1 MDTDQTRIEPGSRE
15 YNRLVERLKPIY
27 YSVETEAYNRILTAL
42 CTKDIDSIVDVL
54 LSNNKVRKE
63 AIIEIINAQGDLRET
78 QYELEI
84 EKKRNENLQIQLS
97 ESHQREQDLLAE
109 IRRCIKPP
117 AKKDCLT
124 DEAVLSEYEKAK
136 SLRAVAKAL
145 GCSHNTVKA
154 RLIKMGCIEK

>member
-1 MDTDQTRIEPGSRE
+1 MDTERAKIEQGSLE
-15 YNRLVERLKPIY
+15 YNRLVEKLKPIY
-27 YSVETEAYNRILTAL
+27 YSVETEAYNRILNAL

-84 EKKRNENLQIQLS
+84 EKKKNENLQIQLS
-97 ESHQREQDLLAE
+97 ESRQREQDLLAE

-117 AKKDCLT
+117 AKKDSLT
-124 DEAVLSEYEKAK
+124 DEAVLAEYKKTK
-136 SLRAVAKAL
+136 SLRAVAKVL

>member
-1 MDTDQTRIEPGSRE
+1 M
-15 YNRLVERLKPIY
+15 
-27 YSVETEAYNRILTAL
+27 
-42 CTKDIDSIVDVL
+42 
-54 LSNNKVRKE
+54 
-63 AIIEIINAQGDLRET
+63 RET

-84 EKKRNENLQIQLS
+84 EKKKNENLQIQLS
-97 ESHQREQDLLAE
+97 ESRQREQDLLAE

-117 AKKDCLT
+117 AKKDSLT
-124 DEAVLSEYEKAK
+124 DEAVLAEYKKTK

>member
-84 EKKRNENLQIQLS
+84 EKKKNENLQIQLS
-97 ESHQREQDLLAE
+97 ESRQRERSE
-109 IRRCIKPP
+109 VRRCIKPP
-117 AKKDCLT
+117 AKKDSLT
-124 DEAVLSEYEKAK
+124 DEAVLSEYKKAK

>member
-1 MDTDQTRIEPGSRE
+1 MDTERAKIEQGSLE
-15 YNRLVERLKPIY
+15 YNRLVEKLKPIY
-27 YSVETEAYNRILTAL
+27 YSVETEAYNRILNAL

-84 EKKRNENLQIQLS
+84 EKKKNENLQIQLS
-97 ESHQREQDLLAE
+97 ESRQREQDLLAE

-117 AKKDCLT
+117 AKKISFT
-124 DEAVLSEYEKAK
+124 KEAVL
-136 SLRAVAKAL
+136 AV
-145 GCSHNTVKA
+145 
-154 RLIKMGCIEK
+154 